1 MEKCCT
7 DLGRVG
13 GSKVCSKGVQ
23 HDNCSESRKMNIQ
36 SWQSSEVKKN
46 VLIDCRWMNVEMMIL
61 RAERAP
67 RLQAT
72 NTRMMDE
79 RNKQEKFHKK

>member
-36 SWQSSEVKKN
+36 SWQSSEVKKMFS
-46 VLIDCRWMNVEMMIL
+46 LTADGL
-61 RAERAP
+61 RGNDDTEGRESP
-67 RLQAT
+67 SPPSNQYP
-72 NTRMMDE
+72 DDG
-79 RNKQEKFHKK
+79 